1 VSGPVHAPPGQQLAR
16 RPAGR
21 PTLGDGSTEHS
32 QLLDLQRTAGNSAV
46 AALLQRGAVR
56 RQDETQPVGSNVA
69 APAAEPKGTKAKPKV
84 RLGVTKKS
92 GLYVLTAAYGD
103 IKTMVPG
110 KVEVLSEAKFKE
122 AWDKIYGDTEY
133 AWDKH
138 VAPTTGTLNGF
149 NYNGVSY
156 INQDQGDLQTV
167 VHEMLHGNVAADWDA
182 VAGSRWDEGTTEVLT
197 HEALAKLK
205 MPAEL
210 RYPNEEPVVR
220 EAIAQGLPL
229 ADLTE
234 AYLKGGAQA
243 KIADW
248 ADKTCTS
255 DWATIKGHMQSK
267 SWAAAKA
274 ALQKK

>member
-1 VSGPVHAPPGQQLAR
+1 
-16 RPAGR
+16 
-21 PTLGDGSTEHS
+21 
-32 QLLDLQRTAGNSAV
+32 
-46 AALLQRGAVR
+46 
-56 RQDETQPVGSNVA
+56 
-69 APAAEPKGTKAKPKV
+69 
-84 RLGVTKKS
+84 VTKKS
-92 GLYVLTAAYGD
+92 GLYVLKAAYGD

-110 KVEVLSEAKFKE
+110 KVEILSEAKFKE

-182 VAGSRWDEGTTEVLT
+182 VAGSRWDEGTTELLAQ
-197 HEALAKLK
+197 EACKKFKIAVDD
-205 MPAEL
+205 
-210 RYPNEEPVVR
+210 RYPGETPVVR

-255 DWATIKGHMQSK
+255 DWATIKGHMQAK
-267 SWAAAKA
+267 EWAAAKA